1 VFSAFCV
8 DRRLTVAL
16 VALFTIGRTHRSAPT
31 PYSDLPHVVGA
42 DLRVGPGQDIPVA
55 RQVDLTITQG
65 TSMSAAASPDR
76 RSIAIDLLGGIWI
89 LPFNGGEA
97 HRITPELLEARQPT
111 WSPDGQ
117 SIAFQGYDDG
127 TWHIYVI
134 GRDGGEPKAI
144 TSGSFDDR
152 EPAWSRDGSRIAFSS
167 DRYGGITSIWTV
179 RSGGGEPR
187 QVSTRE
193 GWMPFWSPDDQE
205 IGFTSPNTDGGRP
218 VPALYAVSANGGERL
233 LFPVEYDRIDDM
245 TPAAAAWDP
254 DGTLIVYSSRIGGLV
269 LGAPLATQGG
279 RWTVTG
285 PSMDVFPFKPQWL
298 SASEYLYTANGR
310 IWRSRITPG
319 PRSQE
324 GSPGSPRP
332 GSVTMV
338 PFTAKVTLQRST
350 YTIAHRPLEPAEPQ
364 RLTGIVNPVVSPDGS
379 AIAFTAMGDL
389 WVLPAGGS
397 PVQITNDEAVEIDP
411 AWSPD
416 SSQLVYAS
424 DRGGHMD
431 LWLHDLRTNRRAQ
444 LTEEH
449 GAVSGPAWSPDG
461 NHIAFL
467 VDHRTLA
474 TLDVRQDSH
483 GFTFTGAT
491 YGELGRPT
499 WSADSNS
506 IAVGALLPYSNRYRE
521 GLNQL
526 LLYST
531 NSTGVSSSVIFPGHS
546 AGNRQDNGPVWSPDG
561 FRMAFVTEGA
571 LYVVPVDGS
580 GGATGPPRIVAT
592 DQPESPSWEGDSKH
606 IVYQTPRGL
615 RRIISDGSV
624 PEQIPLDLTWRNGAT
639 PERIVVHAG
648 HILDGVFDA
657 ARGQSDI
664 VIESGVIRSVEP
676 HRDDL
681 HSGVVVDASD
691 EYVMPGLIEMHAHL
705 DDGYGGNF
713 GRVWLAYG
721 ITGLRVPAVNP
732 YAGLE
737 QREAFDSGRRPGPRV
752 FVAGDPIDGARVYY
766 PGGIS
771 VTSDEQLDAAL
782 DRAGAL
788 GVDFFKTYVRLP
800 DRLQKRVVDFAHA
813 LNKPV
818 TSHELFPAVAFGV
831 DGIEHLSGTSRRG
844 FSPKLSATGR
854 AYQDVVDLIAKSGVT
869 LTPTIGIMG
878 AFLAREAG
886 DRTVVTDPRLS
897 LFPLPTVAQITE
909 MAAMHP
915 DPQRDRALLPYEATL
930 KAVAAGGGTILAG
943 TDSPIIPYAL
953 GLHVELESYVHAGLS
968 PFQALQTATVN
979 AAQALGVG
987 DQIGT
992 IEPGK
997 LADLTFLGSDPLTDI
1012 RNTRDV
1018 KRVMRGGRLYT
1029 VADLLPRR

>member
-1 VFSAFCV
+1 MLT
-8 DRRLTVAL
+8 RLLLSLVAVAL
-16 VALFTIGRTHRSAPT
+16 VQDFPT
-31 PYSDLPHVVGA
+31 S
-42 DLRVGPGQDIPVA
+42 RE
-55 RQVDLTITQG
+55 VDLTITQG

-76 RSIAIDLLGGIWI
+76 RSIAIDLLGSIWI
-89 LPFNGGEA
+89 LPFTGGEA
-97 HRITPELLEARQPT
+97 KRITPELLEARQPT
-111 WSPDGQ
+111 WSPDSG

-134 GRDGGEPKAI
+134 GREGGEAKAI
-144 TSGSFDDR
+144 TSGAFDDR
-152 EPAWSRDGSRIAFSS
+152 EPAWSHDGSRVAFSS

-179 RSGGGEPR
+179 RAAGGEPR

-193 GWMPFWSPDDQE
+193 GWMPFWSPGDQE
-205 IGFTSPNTDGGRP
+205 IGFTSLNTDGGRP
-218 VPALYAVSANGGERL
+218 IPALYAASANDGERL
-233 LFPVEYDRIDDM
+233 LFPVEYGRVDDI
-245 TPAAAAWDP
+245 TPAGAAWCP
-254 DGTLIVYSSRIGGLV
+254 DGTLIVYSARSGGLV
-269 LGAPLATQGG
+269 LGAPLASPRG
-279 RWTVTG
+279 RWTISD
-285 PSMDVFPFKPQWL
+285 PRSDVFPFRPQWL
-298 SASEYLYTANGR
+298 SASEYLFTANGR
-310 IWRSRITPG
+310 ILRNRITPG
-319 PRSQE
+319 PRSQD
-324 GSPGSPRP
+324 GSPGSP
-332 GSVTMV
+332 VTFRATVV
-338 PFTAKVTLQRST
+338 PFTAKLSLKRST

-364 RLTGIVNPVVSPDGS
+364 RLTGIVNPVVSPDGR

-397 PVQITNDEAVEIDP
+397 PVQITNDEAAEIDP

-474 TLDVRQDSH
+474 TLDLQRDAH
-483 GFTFTGAT
+483 RFAFTPAT
-491 YGELGRPT
+491 SGELGRPT

-526 LLYST
+526 LVYSS
-531 NSTGVSSSVIFPGHS
+531 NSSGVSSSVIFPGHS
-546 AGNRQDNGPVWSPDG
+546 AGNRQDTGPFWSPDG
-561 FRMAFVTEGA
+561 FRMAFVSEGT
-571 LYVVPVDGS
+571 LWVVPVDER
-580 GGATGPPRIVAT
+580 GGATGPALAIAT

-606 IVYQTPRGL
+606 LVYQTPRGL
-615 RRIISDGSV
+615 RRVLADGGQ
-624 PEQIPLDLTWRNGAT
+624 PEMIPLDLTWRNGAT
-639 PERIVVHAG
+639 PPRIVVHAG
-648 HILDGVFDA
+648 HLLDGVFDV

-664 VIESGVIRSVEP
+664 VIESGVIRSVEQ

-681 HSGVVVDASD
+681 HTGAVIDAAN

-705 DDGYGGNF
+705 DDGYGENF

-721 ITGLRVPAVNP
+721 ITGLRIPAINP

-737 QREAFDSGRRPGPRV
+737 QREAFDSGRRPGPRL
-752 FVAGDPIDGARVYY
+752 FIAGDPFDGARVYY
-766 PGGIS
+766 PGGVS
-771 VTSDEQLDAAL
+771 VTSDEELDAAL
-782 DRAGAL
+782 DRAAATGM
-788 GVDFFKTYVRLP
+788 DFFKTYVRLP
-800 DRLQKRVVDFAHA
+800 DRLQKRVVEFAHA

-831 DGIEHLSGTSRRG
+831 DGVEHLSGTSRRG
-844 FSPKLSATGR
+844 YSPKLSSTGR

-878 AFLAREAG
+878 AFRAREAG
-886 DRTVVTDPRLS
+886 DRAVLADPRLA

-909 MAAMHP
+909 LAVMRP
-915 DPQRDRALLPYEATL
+915 DPAHDLALAPYEATL
-930 KAVAAGGGTILAG
+930 KAVVAGGGTILAG
-943 TDSPIIPYAL
+943 TDSPIVPYAL
-953 GLHVELESYVHAGLS
+953 GLHVELESYVHAGLT

-979 AAQALGVG
+979 AAQALGIG
-987 DQIGT
+987 AQAGT

-1029 VADLLPRR
+1029 VGDLVRR